1 MAYAALLSLAHIL
14 EQTLNHDFKY
24 LIARE
29 KQQIPFLLKKISSLQ
44 DFLENFTQ
52 NNSTSTEYL
61 ESRIR
66 DVAYEAEDLIECH
79 ITDRILSESASN
91 GDNRFTVIGRELE
104 KLIED
109 IDSIKKQVTKIQVES
124 GVQDLQQG
132 ISLPVG
138 SSKPASSG
146 KSTLVGLD
154 DDLMEIKTRL
164 VGESSEL
171 ETISV
176 VGMGGIGKTTLAR
189 KVYDDE
195 YIVYHF
201 HIRAWV
207 TVSQG
212 YNVREILLDL
222 LDSMKKLTN
231 QMCEENSEQLAEILY
246 KNLKGMRYL
255 IIMDDVWDANVWD
268 DVKRS
273 FPNDKNGSRI
283 MLTTRLENVAKYAKS
298 CPPLHHMN
306 FLNEDESWNLFC
318 DKVFGKYC
326 CPPELEKI
334 GKKITKNCRGLPLAV
349 VVIGGLLSKATRTQ
363 EYWRNVE
370 ENLTSI
376 ITSNDKQCL
385 KILSLSYANLPCHL
399 KGCFLYM
406 GIFPEDYNIRVS
418 ELIKLW
424 IAEGFVKDEKSR
436 SLEDVAEEYFLDLV
450 DRSLIL
456 VYDKRSNGKIKTC
469 RIHDL
474 LRDLCVREARKEKVF
489 HVTDESFHGI
499 SRDIGVRRVSIH
511 RNGKIPDGSIDI
523 PPLLVRSFLGFG
535 WHSCCPVD
543 NFNLRL
549 LRVWHMGLHKL
560 PNEIIELAN
569 LRYLIARC
577 NEGLSLASIYK
588 LRCLQTIILNG
599 GSRTRPLHLP
609 PEIWQMKQLRHV
621 QSKRMILPKARTGGG
636 NSITVLENLQTLCIV
651 KDFECTKDVRRRIP
665 NLKKLGLDYDC
676 EGKNPS
682 LYCLNNLVNLRKLEA
697 LKCVFSAPCPS
708 FMKNIKFPIS
718 LKNMTLK
725 GCDLAWENM
734 TIVVLLPNLEVLK
747 LKSNAFKGGEWKPNE
762 GEFLQLKF
770 LLIKRNNLKHW
781 RANSIHFPRLQWLV
795 LKKCKY
801 LEEIPSGFGEI
812 PTFQLIELH
821 ECGDS
826 VVTSA
831 QQIKQEQVNFG
842 NDAFQVHIHGK
853 YGKF

>member
-1 MAYAALLSLAHIL
+1 
-14 EQTLNHDFKY
+14 
-24 LIARE
+24 
-29 KQQIPFLLKKISSLQ
+29 
-44 DFLENFTQ
+44 
-52 NNSTSTEYL
+52 
-61 ESRIR
+61 
-66 DVAYEAEDLIECH
+66 
-79 ITDRILSESASN
+79 
-91 GDNRFTVIGRELE
+91 
-104 KLIED
+104 
-109 IDSIKKQVTKIQVES
+109 
-124 GVQDLQQG
+124 
-132 ISLPVG
+132 
-138 SSKPASSG
+138 
-146 KSTLVGLD
+146 
-154 DDLMEIKTRL
+154 
-164 VGESSEL
+164 
-171 ETISV
+171 
-176 VGMGGIGKTTLAR
+176 
-189 KVYDDE
+189 
-195 YIVYHF
+195 
-201 HIRAWV
+201 
-207 TVSQG
+207 
-212 YNVREILLDL
+212 
-222 LDSMKKLTN
+222 
-231 QMCEENSEQLAEILY
+231 
-246 KNLKGMRYL
+246 
-255 IIMDDVWDANVWD
+255 
-268 DVKRS
+268 
-273 FPNDKNGSRI
+273 
-283 MLTTRLENVAKYAKS
+283 
-298 CPPLHHMN
+298 
-306 FLNEDESWNLFC
+306 
-318 DKVFGKYC
+318 
-326 CPPELEKI
+326 
-334 GKKITKNCRGLPLAV
+334 
-349 VVIGGLLSKATRTQ
+349 
-363 EYWRNVE
+363 
-370 ENLTSI
+370 
-376 ITSNDKQCL
+376 
-385 KILSLSYANLPCHL
+385 
-399 KGCFLYM
+399 M

-543 NFNLRL
+543 YFNLRL

-560 PNEIIELAN
+560 PNEMIEFVN
-569 LRYLIARC
+569 LRYLTARC
-577 NEGLSLASIYK
+577 NEVLSLASIYK
-588 LRCLQTIILNG
+588 LRSLQTLILNG

-609 PEIWQMKQLRHV
+609 PEIWQMTQLRHV
-621 QSKRMILPKARTGGG
+621 QSKKMILPKPRTGGG
-636 NSITVLENLQTLCIV
+636 NSIIVLENLQTLCIV
-651 KDFECTKDVRRRIP
+651 ENFECTKGVYKRIP
-665 NLKKLGLDYDC
+665 NIKKLGLDYDC

-734 TIVVLLPNLEVLK
+734 TIVGLLPNLEVLK

-781 RANSIHFPRLQWLV
+781 RANSIHFPLLQWLV
-795 LKKCKY
+795 LQKCKY